1 MKTAAH
7 SQGAHRRRGCQAC
20 KAAAAQQVVQAPPA
34 GVRQA
39 PRAGRQRR
47 RHGGRRGPRSRRG
60 GRRSVN
66 AEQGRTRPSGCACAG
81 ALHLWPRRRLGP
93 CLAACRARAAG
104 RRTIRGWRAGVPAFF
119 AAGQRRAAGRLRS
132 ARVGAASLSSRRAGA
147 ARSVAL
153 GVRCGAWVS
162 CGSPPAAGRCVW
174 LAAAGSGV
182 QPRGAAGLAAG
193 VAAAEGVSAGSL
205 AAVLARPYLACM
217 PAQERALSRHQP
229 QHSWAGVPAGT
240 PEQALRASTLSWLVR
255 RYCEPQASERQGR
268 GRVHPASGRRQPA
281 RHCFR
286 PSPLTRRERGQTL
299 ALREGRSAVPRH
311 DAAAGA
317 LRRRPRGR
325 AGAGRRRPLRQ
336 PLPARRRGVR
346 ERCGVHLARR
356 ARAHAALLLGRA
368 VGRGR
373 ARGGAWGGLPGPHAP
388 AVGAGGVHRMLH
400 VGGVAG
406 GTCTGSRAS
415 FTWRPCNA
423 RPPWAAVAHAGRA
436 CIPARLLEGGTGHTE

>member
-162 CGSPPAAGRCVW
+162 CGRAGE
-174 LAAAGSGV
+174 
-182 QPRGAAGLAAG
+182 RGGAGLAACRRSLR
-193 VAAAEGVSAGSL
+193 VAGCSGQRGPAA
-205 AAVLARPYLACM
+205 R
-217 PAQERALSRHQP
+217 
-229 QHSWAGVPAGT
+229 
-240 PEQALRASTLSWLVR
+240 
-255 RYCEPQASERQGR
+255 
-268 GRVHPASGRRQPA
+268 
-281 RHCFR
+281 
-286 PSPLTRRERGQTL
+286 
-299 ALREGRSAVPRH
+299 
-311 DAAAGA
+311 
-317 LRRRPRGR
+317 
-325 AGAGRRRPLRQ
+325 
-336 PLPARRRGVR
+336 
-346 ERCGVHLARR
+346 
-356 ARAHAALLLGRA
+356 
-368 VGRGR
+368 RGR
-373 ARGGAWGGLPGPHAP
+373 ARCRGRRSRGRVRRLACGCAGE
-388 AVGAGGVHRMLH
+388 AVLGVH
-400 VGGVAG
+400 A
-406 GTCTGSRAS
+406 CTGACPLTASAPTLLGRRTCRHARTSAAGKHAFMARSAVLRAS
-415 FTWRPCNA
+415 SKREAGTGPGASRKRAQATSQALLPAEPAHPTGTRPDP
-423 RPPWAAVAHAGRA
+423 RPP
-436 CIPARLLEGGTGHTE
+436 